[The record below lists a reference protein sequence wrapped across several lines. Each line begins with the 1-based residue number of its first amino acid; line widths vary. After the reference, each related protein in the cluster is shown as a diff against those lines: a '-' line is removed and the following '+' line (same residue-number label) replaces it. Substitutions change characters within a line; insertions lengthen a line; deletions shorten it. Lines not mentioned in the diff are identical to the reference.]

1 LRFARELKAE
11 DYETASDVRMEWL
24 SWLLMLQAYFPS
36 KETQELILDSAREL
50 DLSASI
56 LLKAR
61 GQFNHELFD
70 E

>member
-1 LRFARELKAE
+1 
-11 DYETASDVRMEWL
+11 MEWL

-50 DLSASI
+50 DLSTSI